1 MSDPSKENDDFAER
15 FSGWHYSLG
24 WGNGEYS
31 VAPFVPSPFNVV
43 RMMLELV
50 KAGPGDILYDLGCG
64 DGRILFTAIEDFDV
78 DQVVGIEL
86 NPKMVNAIKTKLE
99 EKDLKDR
106 VKVVN
111 KNIFDVDLTSATII
125 TLYLTTSG
133 NAKLK
138 PKFEKELK
146 EGVRIVSHDF
156 PIMDWTTVNG
166 DKGTY
171 NVGSHKIFVYR
182 VPESYQNLKN
192 KDSSKENNRWRRIT
206 SFLERLERF

>member
-1 MSDPSKENDDFAER
+1 MSDPSKEPDDFATR
-15 FSGWHYSLG
+15 YSGWHYSLG
-24 WGNGEYS
+24 WGDGENS
-31 VAPFVPSPFNVV
+31 VAPFVPSPLNVV

-64 DGRILFTAIEDFDV
+64 DGRILFSAIEDFGV
-78 DQVVGIEL
+78 DRVIGVEL
-86 NPKMVNAIKTKLE
+86 NQNMVHAIKTKLE
-99 EKDLKDR
+99 DKDLQDR
-106 VKVVN
+106 IIVVN

-156 PIMDWTTVNG
+156 PIIDWTTING
-166 DKGTY
+166 DKGQYTI
-171 NVGSHKIFVYR
+171 GSHKIFVYR
-182 VPESYQNLKN
+182 VPESYQQLKN
-192 KDSSKENNRWRRIT
+192 KESSKKNNRWKRIT
-206 SFLERLERF
+206 NLIERLERN

>member
-15 FSGWHYSLG
+15 HSGWHYSLG

-31 VAPFVPSPFNVV
+31 VAPFVPSPLNVV

-78 DQVVGIEL
+78 DRVVGIEL

-99 EKDLKDR
+99 EKNLKDR
-106 VKVVN
+106 INVVN

-156 PIMDWTTVNG
+156 PIMDWTTING
-166 DKGTY
+166 DKGIY
-171 NVGSHKIFVYR
+171 NMGSHKIFVYR
-182 VPESYQNLKN
+182 VPESYQNLKSKN
-192 KDSSKENNRWRRIT
+192 SSKENNRWKRIT
-206 SFLERLERF
+206 SLLERLEIF

>member
-1 MSDPSKENDDFAER
+1 MSDPSKENDDFATR

-24 WGNGEYS
+24 WGDGEYS
-31 VAPFVPSPFNVV
+31 VAPFVPSPLNVV

-78 DQVVGIEL
+78 DRVVGIEL

-106 VKVVN
+106 INVVN

-133 NAKLK
+133 NTKLK

-156 PIMDWTTVNG
+156 PIMDWTTING
-166 DKGTY
+166 NKGTY
-171 NVGSHKIFVYR
+171 NIGSHKIFVYR

-192 KDSSKENNRWRRIT
+192 KDSSKENNRWKRIT
-206 SFLERLERF
+206 SLLERLERF